1 MKTEGL
7 DLKFTADAIHRIA
20 EISWRV
26 NEYREYRGAKTTY
39 CDGEATEDLSFNAT
53 DGGEDTFDI
62 DADYVNKQLESLSG
76 DSDLSRYIL

>member
-1 MKTEGL
+1 MERL
-7 DLKFTADAIHRIA
+7 L
-20 EISWRV
+20 
-26 NEYREYRGAKTTY
+26 
-39 CDGEATEDLSFNAT
+39 EDLSFNAT